1 MFTISILNQFA
12 IFSATPKAP
21 IIEPIFVEEEELDN
35 LFVIPTVP
43 SQPTVLTQL
52 VPKTK
57 SLIPAQQNQIT
68 GPRRANNP
76 RKLLKKT
83 GLAAANLA
91 AETPRRTFGQ
101 RRIRPTGQRAR
112 QRTFIEQIPIQTTE
126 PTPFSS
132 EPLEPVFA
140 PTASPSTTTSRPVVL
155 TPQKLPRK
163 FAAVVKT
170 QQINKSNRRKQRIGI
185 VDRYSTQNDDGS
197 FTWGYQSADGSF
209 KEETIGIDCVTR
221 GRYVINY
228 NFLGLSSHMS
238 QSDEILWMQKP
249 AKPIMVLHL
258 QVWLH

>member
-1 MFTISILNQFA
+1 MLNLASFLKSEACGQTVLPDGSILIGQKLAKNAKILGDFQTMCFIIA
-12 IFSATPKAP
+12 ATSEAP

-35 LFVIPTVP
+35 FFVIPTVP
-43 SQPTVLTQL
+43 SPTVFQDLTQL

-68 GPRRANNP
+68 GSRRANNP

-112 QRTFIEQIPIQTTE
+112 QRTFVEQIPIQTTE
-126 PTPFSS
+126 PTSFSS

-140 PTASPSTTTSRPVVL
+140 PTLTATSTTTSRPVVL

-163 FAAVVKT
+163 FAAVKT
-170 QQINKSNRRKQRIGI
+170 QQKSNNRRKQRIGI
-185 VDRYSTQNDDGS
+185 VDRYSVQNDDGS

-221 GRYVINY
+221 GRYVIN
-228 NFLGLSSHMS
+228 
-238 QSDEILWMQKP
+238 
-249 AKPIMVLHL
+249 
-258 QVWLH
+258 

>member
-1 MFTISILNQFA
+1 MPKLKNSNETFWVILVIIA
-12 IFSATPKAP
+12 ATSEAP

-35 LFVIPTVP
+35 FFVIPTVP
-43 SQPTVLTQL
+43 SPTVFQDLTQL

-68 GPRRANNP
+68 GSRRASNP

-112 QRTFIEQIPIQTTE
+112 QRTFVEQIPIQTTE
-126 PTPFSS
+126 PTSFSS

-140 PTASPSTTTSRPVVL
+140 PTLTATSTTTSRPVVL

-163 FAAVVKT
+163 FAAVKT
-170 QQINKSNRRKQRIGI
+170 QQKSNNRRKQRIGI
-185 VDRYSTQNDDGS
+185 VDRYSVQNDDGS

-221 GRYVINY
+221 GRYVLKMEPTNI
-228 NFLGLSSHMS
+228 FTS
-238 QSDEILWMQKP
+238 W
-249 AKPIMVLHL
+249 
-258 QVWLH
+258 

>member
-1 MFTISILNQFA
+1 M
-12 IFSATPKAP
+12 
-21 IIEPIFVEEEELDN
+21 
-35 LFVIPTVP
+35 P
-43 SQPTVLTQL
+43 SPTVLTQL
-52 VPKTK
+52 VPKPK

-68 GPRRANNP
+68 GSRNNP

-91 AETPRRTFGQ
+91 PETPRRTFGQ

-112 QRTFIEQIPIQTTE
+112 QRTFVEQIPIQTTE
-126 PTPFSS
+126 STSFSS

-140 PTASPSTTTSRPVVL
+140 PTSTTTSRPVVL

-163 FAAVVKT
+163 FAAVKT
-170 QQINKSNRRKQRIGI
+170 QQKSNNRRKQRIGI
-185 VDRYSTQNDDGS
+185 VDRYSVQNDDGS

-238 QSDEILWMQKP
+238 QSVEILWMQKP